1 MVFSFMGSP
10 SRGRILQ
17 AYHDGNCLIIRKSQ
31 LLDFSTYNEDLFN
44 LFLLH
49 LASVPVGN
57 TEEFPPRSETG
68 QAVADGAEIP
78 KKRATRGG
86 IPSFRAPGG
95 ETSSSHEQSLDVS
108 LPLREPREMQN
119 VSKEEN

>member
-17 AYHDGNCLIIRKSQ
+17 AYHDGYRLIIRKSQ
-31 LLDFSTYNEDLFN
+31 LLDFSTYDADIFN
-44 LFLLH
+44 LFLRH

-57 TEEFPPRSETG
+57 TEEFPPRPETK

-78 KKRATRGG
+78 KKCATRPG
-86 IPSFRAPGG
+86 IPSFKEPG
-95 ETSSSHEQSLDVS
+95 EESSSSHGQSLDAS
-108 LPLREPREMQN
+108 LPIREPPEMQN